1 MSHIFAKNIFDT
13 FGSLVIKHDSPVP
26 VIVYDPR
33 VMAGGAS
40 YRKRNYRSAFT
51 GRRSAS
57 VRKARS
63 TVTKAPADSK
73 YNAPVYKKLKRRPL
87 AKTKV
92 TRNTSAITTLAR
104 QVKQLQNQHYGE
116 LQTNTQWCYLHDS
129 PHSQLPTSD
138 HPIAFL
144 MNSFYDEEL
153 YFGTVANSTASF
165 LNAGQFL
172 KQTLAS
178 DLDDQYEWN
187 ARRNSELVSPIMYK
201 PVFTRLNFR
210 FNIDYVGIDYASR
223 IRITILKVKDYK
235 ATNKIDCALP
245 NALGA
250 YRRMAQSPADYT
262 RNYFDKQF
270 HDVLY
275 DKWIKITPSTKTSG
289 ETDRRDISL
298 TIPWKFKD
306 DVYRPDFNDNPVNQ
320 KFWTNVPTS
329 QQMWCMISVDSNI
342 IGKLKEVHIGRFN
355 MWRDA
360 HGTN

>member
-1 MSHIFAKNIFDT
+1 
-13 FGSLVIKHDSPVP
+13 
-26 VIVYDPR
+26 
-33 VMAGGAS
+33 MALKS
-40 YRKRNYRSAFT
+40 TRKSYRSAAT
-51 GRRSAS
+51 SRRSSA
-57 VRKARS
+57 VWKARS

-73 YNAPVYKKLKRRPL
+73 YNGAVYKKLRPPRR

-92 TRNTSAITTLAR
+92 GRNTNAITTLAR
-104 QVKQLQNQHYGE
+104 QVKSLQNQRYGD

-144 MNSFYDEEL
+144 MNSFYDEEI
-153 YFGTVANSTASF
+153 YYGTVASGAANF

-172 KQTLAS
+172 KQTLSS

-187 ARRNSELVSPIMYK
+187 GRRNSEVVSPIMYK
-201 PVFTRLNFR
+201 PVFSRLNFR

-250 YRRMAQSPADYT
+250 YRRLAQSPADYT

-270 HDVLY
+270 HNVLF
-275 DKWIKITPSTKTSG
+275 DKWIKITPRTRTAG
-289 ETDRRDISL
+289 ETDRRDISFS
-298 TIPWKFKD
+298 IPWRFKD
-306 DVYRPDFNDNPVNQ
+306 EVYRPDFNDHPVNQ
-320 KFWTNVPTS
+320 KFWTNVPVS

-342 IGKLKEVHIGRFN
+342 LGKLKECHIGRFN

>member
-1 MSHIFAKNIFDT
+1 MVLNSTRK
-13 FGSLVIKHDSPVP
+13 
-26 VIVYDPR
+26 
-33 VMAGGAS
+33 S
-40 YRKRNYRSAFT
+40 YRTASSA
-51 GRRSAS
+51 RRSSALK
-57 VRKARS
+57 KARS
-63 TVTKAPADSK
+63 TVTKAPADSR
-73 YNAPVYKKLKRRPL
+73 YNRAVYKKLRPPRR

-92 TRNTSAITTLAR
+92 GRNTNAITTLAR
-104 QVKQLQNQHYGE
+104 QVKSLQNQRYGD

-144 MNSFYDEEL
+144 MNSFYDEEI
-153 YFGTVANSTASF
+153 YFGNVVSGAAGF
-165 LNAGQFL
+165 LNAGQFIR
-172 KQTLAS
+172 QTLAS

-187 ARRNSELVSPIMYK
+187 GRRNSEVVSPIMYK
-201 PVFTRLNFR
+201 PVFSRLNFR

-223 IRITILKVKDYK
+223 IRVTILKVRDYK

-250 YRRMAQSPADYT
+250 YRRLAQSPADYT

-270 HDVLY
+270 HNVLY
-275 DKWIKITPSTKTSG
+275 DKWIKVVPRTRTAG

-298 TIPWKFKD
+298 SIPWSFKD
-306 DVYRPDFNDNPVNQ
+306 EVYRPDFNDHPVNQ
-320 KFWTNVPTS
+320 KFWTNVPVN

-342 IGKLKEVHIGRFN
+342 VGKLKECHIGRFN